1 MQYLFHGFV
10 AGIIMLFS
18 LSYVQAQPGNLCG
31 TTQNPLTGNYEIP
44 MNGNNYHFSDPTGTL
59 NDLENFVIIGGD
71 CSDLPPAKLTVYRNV
86 TVNNQFVNIGVGIS
100 NVDNA
105 MNTNNFGFGIGIAS
119 EATGP
124 NEQNAGVTG
133 RASNGFGNFGG
144 YFAAEAPYVS
154 GTQNSYNTA
163 VSGIGRYGN
172 SNTGGFFSGYSNG
185 NALANKGID
194 ASAYGSVLENIAG
207 NFISSGYT
215 SGDNYGV
222 WTYAGNGTNNYAIF
236 ATSLP
241 SSGTMG
247 PNYAGYFNGDVVRIG
262 ADNFTSDL
270 NLKKEIHTIQNGIST
285 ISQLNPVTFEFKQEE
300 YPSMGLSGGTNYGF
314 IAQEVEKI
322 LPDLVREERHP
333 AQYDKE
339 GNLIHEALKFKSMN
353 YQGIIP
359 VLTKALQEQNEL
371 INDLQAITREKE
383 AVINDLN
390 DRLSHLEN
398 CLSRILPSL
407 CQINH
412 GEIRENSIEKQQ
424 LLANILDVEL
434 SGQETVILNQN
445 IPNPFAESTMI
456 HYHIPENVRTAQLHF
471 YDAQGKLIQTV
482 DLTSRGTGYIQV
494 FGANL
499 ATGAYTYVLVAD
511 GQIVSTRKMVKE

>member
-10 AGIIMLFS
+10 AGTIMLFS

-31 TTQNPLTGNYEIP
+31 ATQNPLTGNYEIP
-44 MNGNNYHFSDPTGTL
+44 MNGYTYNFTDAALSPSQVHIGFPTCVSQPTRFYVS
-59 NDLENFVIIGGD
+59 NDIHQV
-71 CSDLPPAKLTVYRNV
+71 A
-86 TVNNQFVNIGVGIS
+86 GVFES
-100 NVDNA
+100 NVSNA
-105 MNTNNFGFGIGIAS
+105 LPTIGIAS
-119 EATGP
+119 YAINTSSGNVFGISTEVASLGLHATAITARAITSGSTYCTGLDI
-124 NEQNAGVTG
+124 NAANGAAQSFGVNSDILVSSSPFNYGYQTEIENG
-133 RASNGFGNFGG
+133 TNVNAISYGVHSTIFNQASTNYAG
-144 YFAAEAPYVS
+144 YFLCQ
-154 GTQNSYNTA
+154 G
-163 VSGIGRYGN
+163 
-172 SNTGGFFSGYSNG
+172 
-185 NALANKGID
+185 
-194 ASAYGSVLENIAG
+194 SA
-207 NFISSGYT
+207 
-215 SGDNYGV
+215 
-222 WTYAGNGTNNYAIF
+222 NNYAIY
-236 ATSLP
+236 ASSTP
-241 SSGTMG
+241 SSGAMG
-247 PNYAGYFNGDVVRIG
+247 PNYAGYFNGDVVRTG

-499 ATGAYTYVLVAD
+499 ATGAYTYTLVAD